1 MHLASIGHAVVG
13 DDLYGGVRHS
23 FPMPRP
29 FLHARE
35 LAFLHPGTGDEVRF
49 DSPLPA
55 DLAQVLDRLQLSD
68 RIAGCSP
75 ARPGQAACP
84 R

>member
-1 MHLASIGHAVVG
+1 VLG

-49 DSPLPA
+49 SSPLPPE
-55 DLAQVLDRLQLSD
+55 LQQVLDRFS
-68 RIAGCSP
+68 
-75 ARPGQAACP
+75 
-84 R
+84 